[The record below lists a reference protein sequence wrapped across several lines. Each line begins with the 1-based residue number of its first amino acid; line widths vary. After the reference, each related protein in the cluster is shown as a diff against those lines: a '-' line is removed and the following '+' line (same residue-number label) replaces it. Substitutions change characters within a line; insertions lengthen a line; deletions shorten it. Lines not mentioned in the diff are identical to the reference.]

1 MPVASVA
8 NQKAN
13 AGYRLNFKSQLAGM
27 RHKKKSRCYRS
38 NLLGIATPDVV
49 GSARARSPIR
59 SKKKAPHR
67 CEAYKYWLPN
77 LDSKQEPTD

>member
-27 RHKKKSRCYRS
+27 RHKKRADAKD
-38 NLLGIATPDVV
+38 GIFLV
-49 GSARARSPIR
+49 
-59 SKKKAPHR
+59 
-67 CEAYKYWLPN
+67 LP
-77 LDSKQEPTD
+77 PPM

>member
-49 GSARARSPIR
+49 GSARASP
-59 SKKKAPHR
+59 S
-67 CEAYKYWLPN
+67 EA
-77 LDSKQEPTD
+77 KQKTHIAVRLIPRE